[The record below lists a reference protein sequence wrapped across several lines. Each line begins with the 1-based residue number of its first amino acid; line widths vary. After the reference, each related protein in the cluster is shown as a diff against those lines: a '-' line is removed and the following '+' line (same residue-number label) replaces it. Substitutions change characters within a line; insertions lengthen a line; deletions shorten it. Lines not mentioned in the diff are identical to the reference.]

1 MPVPVRI
8 RLLRRAALLAAP
20 VALALALP
28 AGAGAAFPG
37 ANGDLAFHVWPRCI
51 GGSVCEDAQGPT
63 IFRMRSDGTRARRM
77 FARRVAVGTA
87 RVLVDNDGTDPSWS
101 PDGRRVAFMRAAASD
116 ASAQGV
122 IVGDPVSGALRT
134 VVSPADPRL
143 GAGGGLSGPPAWSP
157 DGRRIVF
164 EWLSGAGRG
173 AQDLYSVRD
182 DGGDLRLIARLGAFP
197 RGGAEPVEPA
207 WSTHNW
213 IVFTRVST
221 SIGSRGLFVRHA
233 NLWLIRPDGRDPHAI
248 TRAGGESAAWSPSGQ
263 TVAYQCGT
271 WLCTL
276 HPGGSRRMVI
286 RFGRQPAWSPDGRR
300 LALVGRNGVYTA
312 RTDGSGLRTIRRAN
326 PTRCRPTSGSD
337 TSGCLPLSLDWQP
350 LTTRAPT
357 G

>member
-1 MPVPVRI
+1 MPVPARI
-8 RLLRRAALLAAP
+8 RLRPRRAALLAAP
-20 VALALALP
+20 AALALALP
-28 AGAGAAFPG
+28 AGAGAAFTG
-37 ANGDLAFHVWPRCI
+37 ANGDLAFHVWPPCF
-51 GGSVCEDAQGPT
+51 GGSVCEGAQGPT
-63 IFRMRSDGTRARRM
+63 IFRMRPDGTRARRI
-77 FARRVAVGTA
+77 F
-87 RVLVDNDGTDPSWS
+87 DDGTDPSWS

-164 EWLSGAGRG
+164 ERLSAMGAGS
-173 AQDLYSVRD
+173 QDLYSVRD

-197 RGGAEPVEPA
+197 RGGAQPAEQA
-207 WSTHNW
+207 WSTRNW
-213 IVFTRVST
+213 IAFTRITT
-221 SIGSRGLFVRHA
+221 SAGSRGRFVRHA
-233 NLWLIRPDGRDPHAI
+233 NLWLVRPDGRDPHPI
-248 TRAGGESAAWSPSGQ
+248 TRAGGESAAWSPSGRE
-263 TVAYQCGT
+263 VAYRCGA

-276 HPGGSRRMVI
+276 RPGGSRRLVI
-286 RFGRQPAWSPDGRR
+286 RFGSRPAWSPDGRL
-300 LALVGRNGVYTA
+300 LALVGRHGVYTA
-312 RTDGSGLRTIRRAN
+312 RTDGSGLRMIRRAD
-326 PTRCRPTSGSD
+326 PTRCRPHGSD